1 VKNVLINEDPEIIL
15 GVEANATDDEIRA
28 AYLARIAQFP
38 PDRAPA
44 EFERVR
50 DAYELMRDPRGRARR
65 LLFGRGLDWPLEKL
79 MGDAPAARVFTGPEP
94 WLEALAAIAPAKH
107 RSGE

>member
-1 VKNVLINEDPEIIL
+1 MLNTEDPEIIL

-44 EFERVR
+44 EFERIR

-65 LLFGRGLDWPLEKL
+65 LLFGRGLDWPLENL
-79 MGDAPAARVFTGPEP
+79 LGDTQAARIYVGPEP
-94 WLEALAAIAPAKH
+94 WLDALKASAAARP

>member
-1 VKNVLINEDPEIIL
+1 MLNTEDPELIL

-28 AYLARIAQFP
+28 AYLARIARFP

-44 EFERVR
+44 EFERIR

-79 MGDAPAARVFTGPEP
+79 LGDTQAARIHVGPEP
-94 WLEALAAIAPAKH
+94 WLDALKASAPARH
-107 RSGE
+107 RSGG

>member
-1 VKNVLINEDPEIIL
+1 MINDDPEIIL

-79 MGDAPAARVFTGPEP
+79 LGDQQAARTYAGPEP
-94 WLEALAAIAPAKH
+94 WLDALKASAPPRH

>member
-1 VKNVLINEDPEIIL
+1 MLNNEDPELIL

-44 EFERVR
+44 EFERIR

-65 LLFGRGLDWPLEKL
+65 LLFGRGLDWPLENL
-79 MGDAPAARVFTGPEP
+79 LGDTQAARIYVGPEP
-94 WLEALAAIAPAKH
+94 WLDALKASAAARP